1 MAVELLKSTSI
12 TALDAVPSAVG
23 NARVLGGIVRQAVG
37 NALAA
42 SDASIGSIYRLAR
55 VPSNACG
62 LSVILSNAAFT
73 TTGAADI
80 GVYKATVG
88 AVAGAV
94 VDADFF
100 ASAQLLTTALLNTE
114 VTHESGVYTLAKR
127 EQPLWEALGL
137 TADPQILYDIAL
149 TLTAANTTTAA
160 QVALRVQYTQ

>member
-1 MAVELLKSTSI
+1 MAVELLSSTSI
-12 TALDAVPSAVG
+12 TALDAVPSVMG
-23 NARVLGGIVRQAVG
+23 NARVLGGLVHQAVG

-55 VPSNACG
+55 VPSNACA
-62 LSVILSNAAFT
+62 LSVVLSNAAFT

-80 GVYKATVG
+80 GIYKATVG
-88 AVAGAV
+88 SVAGAV

-100 ASAQLLTTALLNTE
+100 ASAQALTTALQNTE
-114 VTHESGVYTLAKR
+114 VTHESGVYSLANR
-127 EQPLWEALGL
+127 EKPLWEALGL